1 MLFSKSHVFV
11 KRTAIS
17 RVIRNYSSLRT
28 YQKECIET
36 SLKELKAGC
45 YKQVVSLPVG
55 SGKTVIMSNLIPCIP
70 CPTPKATK
78 VLLLAHRQELLNQ
91 AYNQIKRYNPNLIV
105 EIDQG
110 KRVADYDNADVII
123 ASVPTLGR
131 NNSKRIENLDPTL
144 FKAILIDEA
153 HHAVADSYL
162 NILNYF
168 NNPQL
173 LVWGCSAT
181 VKRHDGLSLSDVFDK
196 ITFHIDFLDLIE
208 RGYLS
213 PMKVTTVKTSV
224 DLSHVRHSGADF
236 ALTQLSQAVNTSV
249 RNEVIVSSWR
259 KYAAETGR
267 QSTLAFAVD
276 IQHTQDLCNAF
287 RQQGIKA
294 DFITSKTPDLTRH
307 QILEDFK
314 NRKIPVL
321 INCAILTE
329 GTDIPSIDCI
339 LMARPTRSATL
350 FQQMFGRGLRL
361 HQEKQDCLIIDFVD
375 NFKRS
380 GTAGLVTIPT
390 LLGLSMDESLRDENI
405 LALEKRVEKE
415 KETNEE
421 QENEG
426 DDDSLVKLRI
436 TEYDSLQELM
446 TDLSTRVEIKD
457 ASKNSWVH
465 IGDDKCV
472 LHVLS
477 KGYLILERS
486 HEGIWKG
493 YFKYEHNNFYAKP
506 HTIPLQ
512 SDHLVDAIRAAD
524 TWVQKKFS
532 SGYIFRQLARTAPFR
547 KTPMSEAQRLAIEKH
562 KLDAPQTLSKGQA
575 MDLLTKL
582 KFGQLG
588 LWKKEYMAHVK
599 AQKEEQRRQNAAE
612 LKRKGKGMA
621 L

>member
-1 MLFSKSHVFV
+1 
-11 KRTAIS
+11 
-17 RVIRNYSSLRT
+17 
-28 YQKECIET
+28 
-36 SLKELKAGC
+36 
-45 YKQVVSLPVG
+45 
-55 SGKTVIMSNLIPCIP
+55 MSNLIPCIP

-168 NNPQL
+168 NSPHL

-181 VKRHDGLSLSDVFDK
+181 VRRHDGLSLSDVFDK

-287 RQQGIKA
+287 RQQGIQA
-294 DFITSKTPDLTRH
+294 DFIT
-307 QILEDFK
+307 
-314 NRKIPVL
+314 N
-321 INCAILTE
+321 
-329 GTDIPSIDCI
+329 
-339 LMARPTRSATL
+339 
-350 FQQMFGRGLRL
+350 
-361 HQEKQDCLIIDFVD
+361 

-390 LLGLSMDESLRDENI
+390 LLGLSMDESLSDENI
-405 LALEKRVEKE
+405 LALEKKVEKE
-415 KETNEE
+415 TKED
-421 QENEG
+421 QEKQE

-477 KGYLILERS
+477 KGYLILEHS
-486 HEGIWKG
+486 HEGIWQG
-493 YFKYEHNNFYAKP
+493 YFKYEHNQFYAKP
-506 HTIPLQ
+506 HRIPLQ
-512 SDHLVDAIRAAD
+512 SDHLADAIRAAD

-547 KTPMSEAQRLAIEKH
+547 KMPMSEAQRQAIEKH
-562 KLDAPQTLSKGQA
+562 KLDVPPTLSKGQA

-588 LWKKEYMAHVK
+588 LWKKEYMAQVK
-599 AQKEEQRRQNAAE
+599 AQKEEQRRQQAAE
-612 LKRKGKGMA
+612 LKRKGKGMT

>member
-17 RVIRNYSSLRT
+17 RVIRNYSSLRA

-45 YKQVVSLPVG
+45 YKQVVSLPV
-55 SGKTVIMSNLIPCIP
+55 
-70 CPTPKATK
+70 
-78 VLLLAHRQELLNQ
+78 AHRQELLNQ

-168 NNPQL
+168 NSPHL

-181 VKRHDGLSLSDVFDK
+181 VRRHDGLSLSDVFDK

-287 RQQGIKA
+287 RQQGIQA
-294 DFITSKTPDLTRH
+294 DFITT
-307 QILEDFK
+307 
-314 NRKIPVL
+314 
-321 INCAILTE
+321 ILTE

-361 HQEKQDCLIIDFVD
+361 HQEKKDCLIIDFVD

-390 LLGLSMDESLRDENI
+390 LLGLSMDESLSDENI
-405 LALEKRVEKE
+405 LALEKKVEKE
-415 KETNEE
+415 TKED
-421 QENEG
+421 QEKQE

-477 KGYLILERS
+477 KGYLILEHS
-486 HEGIWKG
+486 HEGIWQG
-493 YFKYEHNNFYAKP
+493 YFKYEHNQFYAKP
-506 HTIPLQ
+506 HRIPLQ
-512 SDHLVDAIRAAD
+512 SDHLADAIRAAD

-547 KTPMSEAQRLAIEKH
+547 KMPMSEAQRQAIEKH
-562 KLDAPQTLSKGQA
+562 KLDVPPTLSKGQA

-588 LWKKEYMAHVK
+588 LWKKEYMAQVK
-599 AQKEEQRRQNAAE
+599 AQKEEQRRQQAAE
-612 LKRKGKGMA
+612 LKRKGKGMT

>member
-17 RVIRNYSSLRT
+17 RVIRNYSSLRA

-168 NNPQL
+168 NSPHL

-181 VKRHDGLSLSDVFDK
+181 VRRHDGLSLSDVFDK

-287 RQQGIKA
+287 RQQGIQA
-294 DFITSKTPDLTRH
+294 DFIT
-307 QILEDFK
+307 
-314 NRKIPVL
+314 N
-321 INCAILTE
+321 
-329 GTDIPSIDCI
+329 
-339 LMARPTRSATL
+339 
-350 FQQMFGRGLRL
+350 
-361 HQEKQDCLIIDFVD
+361 

-390 LLGLSMDESLRDENI
+390 LLGLSMDESLSDENI
-405 LALEKRVEKE
+405 LALEKKVEKE
-415 KETNEE
+415 TKED
-421 QENEG
+421 QEKQE

-477 KGYLILERS
+477 KGYLILEHS
-486 HEGIWKG
+486 HEGIWQG
-493 YFKYEHNNFYAKP
+493 YFKYEHNQFYAKP
-506 HTIPLQ
+506 HRIPLQ
-512 SDHLVDAIRAAD
+512 SDHLADAIRAAD

-547 KTPMSEAQRLAIEKH
+547 KMPMSEAQRQAIEKH
-562 KLDAPQTLSKGQA
+562 KLDVPPTLSKGQA

-588 LWKKEYMAHVK
+588 LWKKEYMAQVK
-599 AQKEEQRRQNAAE
+599 AQKEEQRRQQAAE
-612 LKRKGKGMA
+612 LKRKGKGMT

>member
-17 RVIRNYSSLRT
+17 RVIRNYSSLRA

-168 NNPQL
+168 NSPHL

-181 VKRHDGLSLSDVFDK
+181 VRRHDGLSLSDVFDK

-287 RQQGIKA
+287 RQQGIQA
-294 DFITSKTPDLTRH
+294 DFIT
-307 QILEDFK
+307 
-314 NRKIPVL
+314 N
-321 INCAILTE
+321 
-329 GTDIPSIDCI
+329 
-339 LMARPTRSATL
+339 
-350 FQQMFGRGLRL
+350 
-361 HQEKQDCLIIDFVD
+361 

-380 GTAGLVTIPT
+380 RTAGLVTIPT
-390 LLGLSMDESLRDENI
+390 LLGLSMDESLSDENI
-405 LALEKRVEKE
+405 LALEKKVEKE
-415 KETNEE
+415 TKED
-421 QENEG
+421 QEKQE

-477 KGYLILERS
+477 KGYLILEHS
-486 HEGIWKG
+486 HEGIWQG
-493 YFKYEHNNFYAKP
+493 YFKYEHNQFYAKP
-506 HTIPLQ
+506 HRIPLQ
-512 SDHLVDAIRAAD
+512 SDHLADAIRAAD

-547 KTPMSEAQRLAIEKH
+547 KMPMSEAQRQAIEKH
-562 KLDAPQTLSKGQA
+562 KLDVPPTLSKGQA

-588 LWKKEYMAHVK
+588 LWKKEYMAQVK
-599 AQKEEQRRQNAAE
+599 AQKEEQRRQQAAE
-612 LKRKGKGMA
+612 LKRKGKGMT